1 MEDEPKVWSRGT
13 GREWVFIPA
22 VVSSARFR
30 CLEPWPPDAQRMR
43 RGIISHS
50 PKRSPASSSLLHTSV
65 DLAWQTIHGRG
76 LQLGVLAQPDS
87 SSRGYPTV
95 RRLCSAAIGAATAGR
110 GLLCP
115 DADWAALLCH
125 GQSHGG
131 SRWELRGLR
140 HAHRRHRHSD
150 LLCNIHLAA
159 PPHKRRSLLSPPTW
173 QLHGV
178 AHARRAH

>member
-1 MEDEPKVWSRGT
+1 MESFPIHQS
-13 GREWVFIPA
+13 A
-22 VVSSARFR
+22 VQRPLLSS
-30 CLEPWPPDAQRMR
+30 
-43 RGIISHS
+43 
-50 PKRSPASSSLLHTSV
+50 TV

-76 LQLGVLAQPDS
+76 LQLGVLAQPES

-125 GQSHGG
+125 GQSHDG

-159 PPHKRRSLLSPPTW
+159 PPHKRRSLPSHMAAAWRGTRAARALRTRIKSRRLGSVWYSSGSNLLPSASTSTSLGFPLASASDISDLS
-173 QLHGV
+173 
-178 AHARRAH
+178 